1 MGLFKPM
8 WMSRDEGIA
17 AKGIAKVDDEATLRR
32 IVQEARHGSNRL
44 YAARKLSNKGMG
56 SDEYWHELALSHGDR
71 DVRILAADKI
81 DDMDFL
87 GDFLESSENLGPDGK
102 PNSELSQ
109 KRNRILNKMN
119 FDGAVEFMRET
130 ENINDCALLVQIAT
144 MDDAAVE
151 ERFGKSN
158 LGKIGVLPRVRERA
172 LVRLSV
178 LQPDKAYLMLTR
190 NIGVDERVA
199 LHIVGDIE
207 DNQLLYRI
215 ASDDKA
221 RCAVRVKAV
230 GSTWFGKRESCDGIA
245 DIDYLGKLAN
255 LPRKTFNDNH
265 EEFQGDE
272 KVREAA
278 ARKMCNLPCRNGQ
291 YHNWQ
296 IVEENIREVGEHYY
310 GMRRYRCST
319 CGNEYVEHVSERF

>member
-1 MGLFKPM
+1 
-8 WMSRDEGIA
+8 
-17 AKGIAKVDDEATLRR
+17 
-32 IVQEARHGSNRL
+32 
-44 YAARKLSNKGMG
+44 
-56 SDEYWHELALSHGDR
+56 
-71 DVRILAADKI
+71 
-81 DDMDFL
+81 
-87 GDFLESSENLGPDGK
+87 
-102 PNSELSQ
+102 
-109 KRNRILNKMN
+109 
-119 FDGAVEFMRET
+119 
-130 ENINDCALLVQIAT
+130 